1 MVWFG
6 VGSVMSTLGPGQRN
20 DVSNFQV
27 AEVDAGTFRDLF
39 HGLVKIRISW
49 FRQVGANQE
58 VTEQHRFLVGMSQ
71 LSSQQDSGLFGEV
84 GGRLKS
90 KGIVVDELLLEA
102 CALMLWVQHQYLS
115 RVPVWD

>member
-1 MVWFG
+1 M
-6 VGSVMSTLGPGQRN
+6 MSAISKSLRSTQEL
-20 DVSNFQV
+20 S
-27 AEVDAGTFRDLF
+27 ATSL

-58 VTEQHRFLVGMSQ
+58 VAELHRFLVGMSQ